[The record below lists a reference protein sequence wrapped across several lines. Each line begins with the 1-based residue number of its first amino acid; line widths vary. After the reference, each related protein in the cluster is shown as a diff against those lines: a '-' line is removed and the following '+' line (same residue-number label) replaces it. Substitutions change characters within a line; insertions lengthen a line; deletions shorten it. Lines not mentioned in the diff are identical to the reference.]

1 MNSTKDRIV
10 IRCKHCNNRMFDYV
24 AGDMHIEMKCNKC
37 KRVLV
42 MKNYTENVIRAHAK
56 NGELRI

>member
-1 MNSTKDRIV
+1 MNQTKEKIIV
-10 IRCKHCNNRMFDYV
+10 RCKCCGNRMFDYV
-24 AGDMHIEMKCNKC
+24 AGDMYIEMKCNRC

-42 MKNYTENVIRAHAK
+42 LKNYTEELIRATAV

>member
-1 MNSTKDRIV
+1 MDCTKEKIV

-42 MKNYTENVIRAHAK
+42 MKNYTESMIRANAEK
-56 NGELRI
+56 GEYRI

>member
-1 MNSTKDRIV
+1 MNQIKEKIV

-24 AGDMHIEMKCNKC
+24 AGDMHIEMKCNRC

-42 MKNYTENVIRAHAK
+42 FKNFTEEQIRANAI
-56 NGELRI
+56 NGEIRI